1 MCGINGLI
9 SFSHSD
15 LRPHLTRMNQALA
28 HRGPDDDG
36 SFVQDGVF
44 LGHRRLSIIDLS
56 KAGHQPMISANKNLV
71 LVYNGEVYNFR
82 ELRARLGNYPYR
94 SSTDTE
100 VVLAAWQ
107 EWGPDCINQLN
118 GMFAFAVYD
127 IAAGKIWLVRDRFG
141 IKPLYY
147 ASAPDTFLFSSELR
161 ALLASGLVP
170 ARLNP
175 GSLAD
180 YLRYQTVHAPGTIL
194 QDVLMLLP
202 GTTLEISLKEKNIPA
217 PRACW
222 KFSSQS
228 PTAGREARSSVQV
241 KKELAALLAE
251 AVEKRMQADVD
262 FGAFLSGGIDSSSI
276 VALMSQASTRRVN
289 TFSLIFEEKE
299 FNEAQFSRVIAK
311 RYNTLHHEI
320 HVSPEQ
326 FLHWIPDA
334 LAAMDHPSG
343 DGPNS
348 WVVSKK
354 TREEGI
360 SMALSGLG
368 GDELFGGYNVFS
380 RMKYLQQMQATGLFP
395 QPLRRVLG
403 HSLSLLPFSV
413 RTRKAREIMSLDKWD
428 FSSVYPLLR
437 KLFPENIIS
446 ELLCGSELPPNRVT
460 EICAAV
466 SSRITPGNS
475 HPWLISAIS
484 RAELSTYLPNIL
496 LRDTDY
502 MSMAHSLEVRVPFLD
517 FRLVDYVLGLPDPF
531 KQIHPPKKLLVDTM
545 GSLLPVEVTRRKKM
559 GFTFPWQ
566 EWMKNELR
574 TYCADRL
581 GKLSKLEYFNEEVL
595 TDLWKRFLLNDPA
608 VSWSRLWPLVVLS
621 EWMVNNHV
629 DE

>member
-1 MCGINGLI
+1 
-9 SFSHSD
+9 
-15 LRPHLTRMNQALA
+15 MNQALV
-28 HRGPDDDG
+28 HRGPDDEG
-36 SFVQDGVF
+36 TFVREGVF

-56 KAGHQPMISANKNLV
+56 RAGHQPMLSADGNLV

-82 ELRARLGNYPYR
+82 ELRNELGAYPFQ
-94 SSTDTE
+94 SATDTE

-107 EWGPDCINQLN
+107 RWGPDCVNRLN

-127 IAAGKIWLVRDRFG
+127 QAAEKISLVRDRFG

-147 ASAPDTFLFSSELR
+147 AEADGTFLFSSELR
-161 ALLASGLVP
+161 ALLASGLIH
-170 ARLNP
+170 ASLNP
-175 GSLAD
+175 DSLAD
-180 YLRYQTVHAPGTIL
+180 FLRYQTVHAPETIL
-194 QDVLMLLP
+194 RDVHMLLP
-202 GTTLEISLKEKNIPA
+202 GTFVEISLKDKKVYSPQ
-217 PRACW
+217 PYW
-222 KFSSQS
+222 KF
-228 PTAGREARSSVQV
+228 PPLPAGAHKEQRSAAEVRS
-241 KKELAALLAE
+241 ELARLLSE
-251 AVEKRMQADVD
+251 AVEKRMVADVD
-262 FGAFLSGGIDSSSI
+262 FGAFLSGGIDSSTI
-276 VALMSQASTRRVN
+276 VALMSQASTRKVN

-299 FNEAQFSRVIAK
+299 FNEAQYSRLIAN
-311 RYNTLHHEI
+311 RYNTRHHEI

-326 FLHWIPDA
+326 FLHWIPEA

-348 WVVSKK
+348 WVVSGK
-354 TREEGI
+354 TREAGI
-360 SMALSGLG
+360 TMALSGLG

-395 QPLRRVLG
+395 QPLRRILG
-403 HSLSLLPFSV
+403 NSLSLLPFSV
-413 RTRKAREIMSLDKWD
+413 KTRKAREIMTMNKWD

-437 KLFPENIIS
+437 SLFPENTVR
-446 ELLCGSELPPNRVT
+446 ELLCGRDLPTNRVAQ
-460 EICAAV
+460 ICKEYA
-466 SSRITPGNS
+466 SPLPYGNT

-517 FRLVDYVLGLPDPF
+517 FTLVDYVLGLPDTF

-545 GSLLPVEVTRRKKM
+545 GPMLPREITRRKKM

-574 TYCADRL
+574 SYCSDRL
-581 GKLSKLEYFNEEVL
+581 NKLSRLEYFNEKAL
-595 TDLWKRFLLNDPA
+595 MDLWERFLRNDPA

-621 EWMVNNHV
+621 EWTMNNHV
-629 DE
+629 DA